1 MTNDA
6 SAALLETV
14 QQHVAG
20 GTPFVITGGGSKGFL
35 GCRTPEQEQQPRVSV
50 ADHHGVINYEPTEL
64 VMTAR
69 SGTPLSIVVST
80 LQSNGQQLPFDPPQL
95 PNATLGGT
103 LACGLSGPT
112 RPYAGSARD
121 HALGVRVISGKG
133 EDCQF
138 GGEVMKNVAGYDV
151 SRLQVGAYGSLGVL
165 LDVSLKV
172 LPLPEATMTLMF
184 EQSAHDTAP
193 MVQLGRQYLPLTGAV
208 LIGEQRFIR
217 LAGSDAGVKS
227 AAAQLGG
234 ETVQGEG
241 PWAGIRDLNHA
252 FFDDS
257 RPTWRF
263 SVPDYAHTLELPN
276 DDDGT
281 PAATLYDWG
290 GAQRWVKT
298 NASAEMCFKAAKEAK
313 GHATRFSEA
322 PIGEATHQPISGVSA
337 RLQSELRASFDP
349 KRLCNR
355 GRFHP
360 ELDS

>member
-14 QQHVAG
+14 QQYVAG
-20 GTPFVITGGGSKGFL
+20 ANPFVIVGGGSKSFL
-35 GCRTPEQEQQPRVSV
+35 GCRPAVSEPPAVVSV
-50 ADHHGVINYEPTEL
+50 AEHHGVINYEPTEL

-69 SGTPLSIVVST
+69 SGTPLSTVIST
-80 LQSNGQQLPFDPPQL
+80 LHEHGQQLPFDPPQL

-103 LACGLSGPT
+103 VACGLSGPT
-112 RPYAGSARD
+112 RPYAGSVRD
-121 HALGVRVISGKG
+121 HALGVRIISGKG
-133 EDCQF
+133 EDCSF

-151 SRLQVGAYGSLGVL
+151 SRVQVGAFGTLGVL
-165 LDVSLKV
+165 LDISLKV
-172 LPLPEATMTLMF
+172 LPLPESTVTLMF
-184 EQSAHDTAP
+184 EQAAHDTVP
-193 MVQLGRQYLPLTGAV
+193 MVQLARQYLPVTGAV

-217 LAGSDAGVKS
+217 LAGSEAGVKA

-234 ETVQGEG
+234 ESVNDDG
-241 PWAGIRDLNHA
+241 PWTGVRDLSHA
-252 FFDDS
+252 FFDDI

-263 SVPDYAHTLELPN
+263 SVPDYASTLELPN

-298 NASAEMCFKAAKEAK
+298 NASAEVCFAAAAGAK

-322 PIGEATHQPISGVSA
+322 PAGAPTHQPINGVSA

-349 KRLCNR
+349 HRLCNR